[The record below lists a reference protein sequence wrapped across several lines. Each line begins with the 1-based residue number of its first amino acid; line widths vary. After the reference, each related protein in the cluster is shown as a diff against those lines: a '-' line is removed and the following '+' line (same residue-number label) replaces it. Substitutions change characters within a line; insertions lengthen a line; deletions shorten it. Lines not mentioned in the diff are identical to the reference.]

1 MQKAAI
7 GGVLSIVAGAI
18 GILIGLFYL
27 AYPLF
32 LGFIFDSL
40 EEEPAYIAAS
50 GTDPFMLMMWLMFGA
65 VFFFY
70 LLLGALSIA
79 GGVCAIKKKAW
90 GLALAGAIASS
101 MSFYYVGI
109 AAVVLVAMAQPEFN
123 KPAVVTV
130 PQTV

>member
-1 MQKAAI
+1 
-7 GGVLSIVAGAI
+7 
-18 GILIGLFYL
+18 
-27 AYPLF
+27 
-32 LGFIFDSL
+32 
-40 EEEPAYIAAS
+40 
-50 GTDPFMLMMWLMFGA
+50 
-65 VFFFY
+65 
-70 LLLGALSIA
+70 
-79 GGVCAIKKKAW
+79 VCAIKKKAW